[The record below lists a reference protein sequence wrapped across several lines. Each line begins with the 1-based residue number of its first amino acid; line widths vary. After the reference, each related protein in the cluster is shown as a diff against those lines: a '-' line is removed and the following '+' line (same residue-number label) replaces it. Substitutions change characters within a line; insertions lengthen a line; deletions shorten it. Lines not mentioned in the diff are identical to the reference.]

1 MSHGNYSDDP
11 LENSLFRDDV
21 LRMQEEMDEE
31 LNQYESEQGEDKRGH
46 TAAVIS
52 LVFVM
57 VLFEGFSIKSCLY

>member
-1 MSHGNYSDDP
+1 MSHGNYSDDS
-11 LENSLFRDDV
+11 LEDSLFRDDV

-31 LNQYESEQGEDKRGH
+31 LNQYESEQGEDKKGH

-57 VLFEGFSIKSCLY
+57 VLFVWWFFFG

>member
-11 LENSLFRDDV
+11 LEDSLFRDDM
-21 LRMQEEMDEE
+21 LRMQEEMDEG

-52 LVFVM
+52 LVF
-57 VLFEGFSIKSCLY
+57 